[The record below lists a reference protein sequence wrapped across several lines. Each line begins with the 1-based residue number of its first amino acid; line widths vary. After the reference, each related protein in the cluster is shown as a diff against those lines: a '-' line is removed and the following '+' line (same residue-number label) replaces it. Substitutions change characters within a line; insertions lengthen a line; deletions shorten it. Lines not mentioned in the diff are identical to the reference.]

1 MVDSGGDVL
10 SDVVESSVVEGA
22 GRLRPLVALTE
33 APVGGAP
40 EAHNIGTTSGVVQI
54 ELAPLAKSVHGLTPS
69 RGVTTF
75 VS

>member
-1 MVDSGGDVL
+1 MDSGGDVL
-10 SDVVESSVVEGA
+10 SDVVESSVVEGV
-22 GRLRPLVALTE
+22 GRLRPLVALME
-33 APVGGAP
+33 APFGGAP

-69 RGVTTF
+69 CGVTTL